1 MTKDMPETAL
11 ESKLMILS
19 RVTPEFSEILDPEAT
34 AFIASLVR
42 RFSSQRDRLLEYRE
56 SRQVKINRG
65 ELPDFPKEI
74 EGTRNASWKISN
86 IPRDLLDRRVEITG
100 PSGDTKM
107 VINALNSGANVYMTD
122 FEDSQ
127 SPTWEQTIQGQIN
140 VRDAIRGTIS
150 YTSPEG
156 KKYALKEKSATLIV
170 RPRGLQLLEKHV
182 EVDGKAVSAAIF
194 DFGLFVFHNWK
205 ELEKKGTAPYLYLP
219 KIESYLEA
227 RWWNELI
234 KTTEQELGIKRGTI
248 KVTVLIETI
257 LAAFGMDEILYEL
270 RDYIVGLNCGRWDYI
285 FSFIKKFR
293 NDPQFVLPNRA
304 EVTMDKA
311 FLSAYVKLLINT
323 CHRRGVFAIGG
334 MSAFI
339 PIKNNEEAN
348 RIAFEQVR
356 KDKER
361 EVRAGHDGTWVA
373 HPGLVEV
380 AKEVFDRGMRG
391 PNQLANLCE
400 DVDVSQ
406 EDLLDIPVGEI
417 TEEGIRTNIQV
428 GIQYLEAWLRGKG
441 SAPLYNLMEDTA
453 TAEIC
458 RAQLWQWI
466 NHKAIMKDG
475 GRVSEL
481 LVKSLMKQE
490 LEKLA
495 QRIGEQQ
502 FHSGQ
507 YLLAS
512 EIFGRLIAKKDFP
525 EFLTNIAYEHL
536 LSLEKSRPSLFE
548 PNSSS

>member
-1 MTKDMPETAL
+1 MTRDMVETAL
-11 ESKLMILS
+11 QGTIEILAP
-19 RVTPEFSEILDPEAT
+19 VTPAFSEILTPESMEFT
-34 AFIASLVR
+34 ASLVR
-42 RFSSQRDRLLEYRE
+42 TFSSQRDKLLELRAW
-56 SRQVKINRG
+56 RQLKIDKG
-65 ELPDFPKEI
+65 ELPNFPKETEEI
-74 EGTRNASWKISN
+74 RKSSWKIGD
-86 IPRDLLDRRVEITG
+86 IPTDLLDRRVEITG

-107 VINALNSGANVYMTD
+107 MINALNSGANVYMTD

-140 VRDAIRGTIS
+140 TRDAIRGIIS

-156 KKYALKEKSATLIV
+156 KKYALKEKTATLVV
-170 RPRGLQLLEKHV
+170 RPRGLHLLEKHV
-182 EVDGKAVSAAIF
+182 EVEGKAVPASIF
-194 DFGLFVFHNWK
+194 DFALFVFHNWK
-205 ELEKKGTAPYLYLP
+205 ELQNKGTAPYLYLP
-219 KIESYLEA
+219 KMESYLEA
-227 RWWNELI
+227 RWWNEMIRL
-234 KTTEQELGIKRGTI
+234 TEQELGLKHGTI
-248 KVTVLIETI
+248 KVTALIETM
-257 LAAFGMDEILYEL
+257 LAGFEMDEILYEL
-270 RDYIVGLNCGRWDYI
+270 RDHIVGLNCGRWDYI

-311 FLSAYVKLLINT
+311 FLSAYVDLLIKT
-323 CHRRGVFAIGG
+323 CHRRGAFAMGG

-361 EVRAGHDGTWVA
+361 ELRAGHDGTWVA

-380 AKEVFDRGMRG
+380 AKRVFDRGMIG
-391 PNQLANLCE
+391 ANQLSNLRE
-400 DVDVSQ
+400 DVTVSR
-406 EDLLDIPVGEI
+406 EDLLNIPKGKI
-417 TEEGIRTNIQV
+417 SEEGIRTNIRV

-441 SAPLYNLMEDTA
+441 CVPLYNLMEDAA

-466 NHKAIMKDG
+466 HHKAIMSDG

-495 QRIGEQQ
+495 QRIGDQQ

-512 EIFGRLIAKKDFP
+512 EIFGRLIAKSEFP
-525 EFLTNIAYEHL
+525 EFLTNVSYEHL
-536 LSLEKSRPSLFE
+536 LSLEKSRPKLFE
-548 PNSSS
+548 ADF